1 MVRIPQ
7 SRGSPE
13 DVHLAVFMWRGKETQ
28 TIFLPKLLVLPTLAA
43 LLWTED
49 RINKLGK
56 KQDYTSLINWQHIPW
71 TDHTFQKSNIL
82 IVDKS
87 QNQKSYLPHFSSPR
101 EQKQTN
107 QTTIGSLS
115 TQLLQLVRLLLQS
128 MGFLLFLEIYQSRLQ
143 CKWSL
148 NRRTNKRI
156 GGVCPVYQIHTLK
169 LEGKKKPTQNQNTN
183 HPKPNKNPHHSCSVP
198 SWIHHNYGQNC

>member
-1 MVRIPQ
+1 MCLKDITYEKYKTW
-7 SRGSPE
+7 SGSHNPE
-13 DVHLAVFMWRGKETQ
+13 EALKTCIWQYLCEGEKKPRLL
-28 TIFLPKLLVLPTLAA
+28 FLPKLLVLPTLAA

-87 QNQKSYLPHFSSPR
+87 QNQRSYLPHFSSPR
-101 EQKQTN
+101 EQNQTN

-169 LEGKKKPTQNQNTN
+169 LEGK
-183 HPKPNKNPHHSCSVP
+183 NP
-198 SWIHHNYGQNC
+198 